1 MKRIKFSWTYAILI
15 IGVVVLAYLVMD
27 FNNRMAALRNLT
39 AEKEVVAAELGSLEK
54 TQAALVT
61 QMAFATSEAAVE
73 KWAYE
78 EGHMV
83 QPGDNPVIP
92 VPAAG
97 STPVPT
103 PMPASNTTTVSNWQM
118 WLWLFVDPKSGQR
131 ASSP

>member
-1 MKRIKFSWTYAILI
+1 MKRPKFSWKYALI
-15 IGVVVLAYLVMD
+15 ITGVVVLAYLVMD
-27 FNNRMAALRNLT
+27 FNNRMAALRHLT

-54 TQAALVT
+54 TQVALQT
-61 QMAFATSEAAVE
+61 QIAFATSEAAVE

-92 VPAAG
+92 IAPAG

-103 PMPASNTTTVSNWQM
+103 PLPESSRTTVSNWQM
-118 WLWLFVDPKSGQR
+118 WLWLFVDPKSGQVP
-131 ASSP
+131 SP